1 MKKKTMR
8 FLWISLAC
16 VLVLGV
22 GVFTWINTY
31 MLRESRR
38 AINEVGEIYMAE
50 MNRQMRLHFRSITD
64 LCLSQVEGIVWRTP
78 PESVQEYGEEMLE
91 ELAVSAEIRGFSH
104 LSIYS
109 TQGEFN
115 VIYGEPLTIINEE
128 PFLQSLN
135 QGEKKVTVG
144 RTASGAW
151 LLLFGVSVGYP
162 ESEGY
167 PMQDGSRCTA
177 LVAGLPMEYLNETMD
192 LKMDG
197 AMIYSHIISKE
208 GWFVVRNAD
217 IEEDN
222 YYDRIVNRCT
232 FEGQTAQEALN
243 DLKSAVSAGKEYT
256 TVLTVDG
263 EQRHLYCSPLPDSEW
278 YLVTVMPHGILDETV
293 ARLGTQRV
301 NTALGGGLVILAA
314 LLTVFFL
321 YFRMTQ
327 RQLTALERAQREAE
341 RANQAKSE
349 FLSNMSHDIRTPMNA
364 IVGMTAIAAANI
376 SKPEQVQDCLRKIS
390 LSSKHLL
397 GLINDV
403 LDMSK
408 IESGKLTLNVDRL
421 SLREAM
427 ESIVSIVQPQ
437 VKAKGQSFDIFIRDI
452 QTEQVRCDGLRLNQV
467 LLNLLSNALKFTPEG
482 GAISV
487 TLTQEDS
494 PRGGDYVRTH
504 FWVED
509 TGIGM
514 SPEFQKRIFDSFMR
528 EDNQRVQKIEGTGL
542 GMTITKYIVD
552 EMKGTIELKS
562 EVDKGTQ
569 FHVTL
574 DLERAREREED
585 MVLPD
590 WEMLVVDDD
599 EQLCASAADVLR
611 EIGVH
616 AQWALDGKSAVEM
629 AEKRH
634 AQGRDYHVVLLDW
647 KMPGMDGIE
656 TARQLRKTVGE
667 DIPLLLI
674 SAYDWSEIEDEARR
688 AGINGFIAK
697 PLFKSTL
704 FYGLNHFAHPGAACG
719 PEEEEQAPDYTGKR
733 ILLAEDNELN
743 WEIASEL
750 LSSVGFTLEWAENGR
765 ICVEKFMASEP
776 GFYHA
781 VLMDLR
787 MPVMNGYEA
796 TRAIRTCGRA
806 DADVPIIAMTADAF
820 SEDIQKCLEC
830 GMNAHVAKPLD
841 VRELLRLLQRL
852 IRQ

>member
-1 MKKKTMR
+1 
-8 FLWISLAC
+8 
-16 VLVLGV
+16 
-22 GVFTWINTY
+22 
-31 MLRESRR
+31 
-38 AINEVGEIYMAE
+38 
-50 MNRQMRLHFRSITD
+50 
-64 LCLSQVEGIVWRTP
+64 
-78 PESVQEYGEEMLE
+78 
-91 ELAVSAEIRGFSH
+91 
-104 LSIYS
+104 
-109 TQGEFN
+109 
-115 VIYGEPLTIINEE
+115 
-128 PFLQSLN
+128 
-135 QGEKKVTVG
+135 
-144 RTASGAW
+144 
-151 LLLFGVSVGYP
+151 
-162 ESEGY
+162 
-167 PMQDGSRCTA
+167 
-177 LVAGLPMEYLNETMD
+177 
-192 LKMDG
+192 
-197 AMIYSHIISKE
+197 
-208 GWFVVRNAD
+208 
-217 IEEDN
+217 
-222 YYDRIVNRCT
+222 
-232 FEGQTAQEALN
+232 
-243 DLKSAVSAGKEYT
+243 
-256 TVLTVDG
+256 
-263 EQRHLYCSPLPDSEW
+263 
-278 YLVTVMPHGILDETV
+278 
-293 ARLGTQRV
+293 
-301 NTALGGGLVILAA
+301 
-314 LLTVFFL
+314 
-321 YFRMTQ
+321 
-327 RQLTALERAQREAE
+327 
-341 RANQAKSE
+341 
-349 FLSNMSHDIRTPMNA
+349 
-364 IVGMTAIAAANI
+364 
-376 SKPEQVQDCLRKIS
+376 
-390 LSSKHLL
+390 
-397 GLINDV
+397 
-403 LDMSK
+403 
-408 IESGKLTLNVDRL
+408 
-421 SLREAM
+421 
-427 ESIVSIVQPQ
+427 
-437 VKAKGQSFDIFIRDI
+437 
-452 QTEQVRCDGLRLNQV
+452 
-467 LLNLLSNALKFTPEG
+467 
-482 GAISV
+482 
-487 TLTQEDS
+487 
-494 PRGGDYVRTH
+494 
-504 FWVED
+504 
-509 TGIGM
+509 
-514 SPEFQKRIFDSFMR
+514 
-528 EDNQRVQKIEGTGL
+528 
-542 GMTITKYIVD
+542 MTITKYIVD

-647 KMPGMDGIE
+647 KMPGMAGIE